1 MDANRKQRNLDDYAR
16 THIRRRARR
25 LVGVAGFRSSDTED
39 IEQELAIHLLKS
51 LPNFD
56 PGKAAYDT
64 FVWRCVEVRVRE
76 LIRYRKREMRD
87 YRLRR
92 RSLAETVGEVDED
105 GNEHVEMAEE
115 EVHDL
120 RTGREARSDVE
131 RADLEM
137 DVAQILAALPSDLRQ
152 VAEMLMTMS
161 VSDAARRIGVPEST
175 FRSRYLPSLR
185 RVLSDFS
192 DCFAAGARRGIGH
205 Q

>member
-1 MDANRKQRNLDDYAR
+1 
-16 THIRRRARR
+16 
-25 LVGVAGFRSSDTED
+25 
-39 IEQELAIHLLKS
+39 
-51 LPNFD
+51 
-56 PGKAAYDT
+56 
-64 FVWRCVEVRVRE
+64 
-76 LIRYRKREMRD
+76 
-87 YRLRR
+87 
-92 RSLAETVGEVDED
+92 
-105 GNEHVEMAEE
+105 
-115 EVHDL
+115 VHDL